1 MMALV
6 RAEDE
11 LVLQYDKRIFE
22 KYRGKWGEELVGNA
36 WD

>member
-6 RAEDE
+6 RAEGE

-22 KYRGKWGEELVGNA
+22 KYRGKWDEELVGNA
-36 WD
+36 WN